1 MILELDSSG
10 LIGMVTMWGLIFSVV
25 FYHLIELS
33 RKDRL
38 YRYADP
44 KEWRPVWIAI
54 IFPAVITWC
63 YVGVDHFWWIVGS
76 FVWIIITYAAAFFK
90 LMGGQDARV
99 LILAGVLF
107 PHWLTIPLIFCG
119 SLILAHC
126 QKKKLSAEELADW
139 QLRGIPLIPYLFV
152 CWVFAAVVYGIIVMI
167 P

>member
-10 LIGMVTMWGLIFSVV
+10 LIGMLTIWGLAFSVMLH
-25 FYHLIELS
+25 HLIELS

-44 KEWRPVWIAI
+44 KEWRPVWMATM
-54 IFPAVITWC
+54 FPAFITWC
-63 YVGVDHFWWIVGS
+63 YIGIDHFWWIVGS

-119 SLILAHC
+119 SLILAHR

-139 QLRGIPLIPYLFV
+139 QLRGIPLIPYLCV
-152 CWVFAAVVYGIIVMI
+152 CWVIAAVVYSIIVMI